1 MTVCSA
7 KVILLWDNGRTIE
20 LATITVETNNSAMK
34 GKATHLRQRIGWE
47 LVRKGFAIMLPK
59 RKWKEVS
66 E

>member
-1 MTVCSA
+1 MIVCSA
-7 KVILLWDNGRTIE
+7 KVILSWDNGRTIE
-20 LATITVETNNSAMK
+20 VGTITVETNNSAMK
-34 GKATHLRQRIGWE
+34 GKATHIRQRIGWE

>member
-1 MTVCSA
+1 MTVCNA
-7 KVILLWDNGRTIE
+7 KVILSWDNGRTVKIG
-20 LATITVETNNSAMK
+20 TITVGTNKSAMK
-34 GKATHLRQRIGWE
+34 GKTTLLRQRIGWE

>member
-1 MTVCSA
+1 MTINNA
-7 KVILLWDNGRTIE
+7 KVILSWDNGRTVE
-20 LATITVETNNSAMK
+20 VGTISIETNKSGMK
-34 GKATHLRQRIGWE
+34 GKTTHLRQRIGWE

>member
-1 MTVCSA
+1 MIVCNA
-7 KVILLWDNGRTIE
+7 KVILSWDNGRTVKIG
-20 LATITVETNNSAMK
+20 TITVGTNKSAMK
-34 GKATHLRQRIGWE
+34 GKTTLLRQRIGWE

>member
-1 MTVCSA
+1 MIVCNA
-7 KVILLWDNGRTIE
+7 KVILSWDNGRTVEIG
-20 LATITVETNNSAMK
+20 TITAETNKSAMK
-34 GKATHLRQRIGWE
+34 GKTTLLRQRIGWE